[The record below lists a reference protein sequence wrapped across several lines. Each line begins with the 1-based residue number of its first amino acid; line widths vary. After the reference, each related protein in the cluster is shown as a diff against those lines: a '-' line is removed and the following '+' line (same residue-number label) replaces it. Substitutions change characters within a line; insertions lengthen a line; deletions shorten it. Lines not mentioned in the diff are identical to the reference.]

1 MKNTAIAIVGMAGR
15 FPGAR
20 NVAEFWQ
27 NLRDGVEAVRP
38 FSDAQLL
45 AAGVSADELAQPE
58 YVKSGVVLEDLDK
71 FDAAFFGF
79 SPKDASIMDPQHRI
93 FLECAWEALEDAGH
107 APASFDGSIGVYAGS
122 GMNSYMIHNL
132 LTNPRLV
139 ASAGL
144 FLIRQTGND
153 KDVLAT
159 RVSYELDLR
168 GPSISVQT
176 ACSTS
181 LVAVHLACQSL
192 LNQECDMA
200 LAGGVTVEF
209 PHGRGYLY
217 REGEI
222 LSRDGHCRAFDADS
236 SGTVFSSGAGIAVLR
251 RLEDALADRDT
262 IHAVI
267 LGSAINNDGARKVGY
282 LAPSVDGQSEVIA
295 EALGVAGVAASDISY
310 VETHGTGTKVGD
322 PIEVKALTR
331 AFHESTQGKGHCAI
345 GSLKTNI
352 GHLDAAAG
360 IAGLIKTVLALR
372 HRQIPPSLHFRK
384 PNPLIDFENSPFY
397 VNTGLTEWKA
407 ERGPR
412 RAGVTSLGIGGTNA
426 HVVLEEAPP
435 VEKHA
440 AAKKPYQLLVLS
452 AKTASALEK
461 ASQNLGAHLQE
472 HAELPLQDVACTLQL
487 GREAFVHRRTIVVS
501 TTEEAEKLLTKPEPT
516 RVFSG
521 QSAASAPGVVF
532 MFSGQGSQY
541 VNMGR
546 ELYETEAVF
555 RAQLDR
561 CAERLLPDLGLDL
574 RTLLYPPKEDSAAAA
589 QKLSHTGFTQ
599 PALFSVEYSLAQWW
613 MAHGIAPSA
622 MIGHSIG
629 EYVAAC
635 VAGVLSLEDGLH
647 LSAIRGRLMGEMPS
661 GSMLAVAVAADT
673 LALPAELELAAINGP
688 EQCVV
693 SGPTDAVQKFAAELE
708 RRAVPCRLLHTS
720 HAFHSAMMDP
730 MLESFRAHLAKVS
743 LRAPKIPCISNV
755 TGTWITA
762 AEATDP
768 GYWTKHL
775 RNTVRFSGGLAEL
788 FRDPARVFLEVGPG
802 QALAS
807 LTRQHPGRP
816 KSSKVE
822 ASMRHPQEQISDALF
837 LLNTTGQ
844 LWIAGVAIDWNALH
858 AGEEPHR
865 VSLPTYPF
873 ERQRYWIEP
882 GSKALASK
890 EAEAA
895 PSAAAPSA
903 EAVQSEQWFHRRVW
917 KKSPAEK
924 AVPAA
929 HACWLLFLD
938 ETGLGREISKQ
949 LKTSGHEV
957 LEVVVG
963 DKYKRRGAGS
973 YAIRP
978 GERDDYDE
986 LLKDIVKREH
996 APTRIL
1002 HLWPVTGA
1010 TAGRSLD
1017 QALDLSFYSLLFL
1030 AQAWGDQDLGAVEI
1044 ACVSNGLQSVSG
1056 ENVVEPARAALLGPV
1071 RVIPKEFP
1079 GAFCRSIDLERNIQD
1094 RGRAASDIVAECS
1107 LRNADS
1113 CVAYRQSER
1122 WVETFESTSLRTQ
1135 TSGTRLREKGVY
1147 LIVGGLGGIGLAVAE
1162 HLARTVHAR
1171 LVLVSRA
1178 PLPPASE
1185 WQAVLDKPNGAN
1197 GSRARQTIAKLREI
1211 ESLGAEVLTISAD
1224 VTDFQQIT
1232 EALRTARQRF
1242 GDIHGVIHAAGSI
1255 EDAPLQIKTRE
1266 SAARVL
1272 APKIQG
1278 TLVLQQALGDSKL
1291 DFLLLFSSI
1300 SSLAPPAGQVDYA
1313 AANAFLDAFALS
1325 QTGQPVTAVNWGMWA
1340 DVGLAARDVAGSHPI
1355 VGRRLVQTATET
1367 VYSAWLS
1374 CGKNWLLSEHR
1385 FKNGAALIPG
1395 TGYLQLAAA
1404 ALVQDKFEPGVDFE
1418 DVFFLAPLTVA
1429 PDETKEV
1436 RVRLRR
1442 QRSGFRF
1449 SILAKEDLAKDNEW
1463 TEYASGQIARNQK
1476 RIPADQNVAEIRGR
1490 CSSRRLDF
1498 DEKHRT
1504 RQEKYF
1510 DFGPRW
1516 RNLQSLHIGQ
1526 CEALAEL
1533 QLGQDFS
1540 SDVDTWPMHPALLD
1554 LATGSALYLIQGY
1567 EESEALYLPLSYKR
1581 ITLYRPLPARFYSH
1595 IRCRQQNTTQREIA
1609 TFSFTLLDGDGH
1621 ILAEIDEFSLR
1632 RIATAADSP
1641 KPALRLRAPATDNE
1655 PVEVENPGMSS
1666 AEGINAFDRILSS
1679 DMPPGIIVA
1688 RGGLPGKPAG
1698 PLVTAALSTSTA
1710 KPEGE
1715 IESVLAEWWRE
1726 LLGVE
1731 TVGLDDDFFD
1741 LGGHSLIAVRM
1752 FSKIKKTYEQDL
1764 NLSTLFEARTI
1775 RQLAALIRKAG
1786 TSIVPEVAPSS
1797 AVVAIRRE
1805 GSRLPLFVVSG
1816 VGGHVIA
1823 FNGVTRYL
1831 GEDQPVFALQP
1842 QGLDGRAPFL
1852 TRVEDMAA
1860 YYVRALREVQ
1870 PHGPYCLAGYSFGG
1884 FVVFEM
1890 AQQLHAA
1897 GETVSLLGLLDTIEW
1912 QYLERHRKSA
1922 DLRQRFAMY
1931 KLRFRRVF
1939 LSENGLRPA
1948 TNRAASVLTRK
1959 LYQLMYKLSLWS
1971 APDVPDLQ
1979 TINRI
1984 AGSEYRPTFYPGRLT
1999 IFRSVSRSLLDGD
2012 DELLGWGGLAAGGIE
2027 IQDVA
2032 GSHLDMLSEPNV
2044 RMLAEKLRACLDRV
2058 QEALQVGV
2066 DVAALLEGSTLRQ
2079 PTGATRE
2086 SKRRASTEAKTWS
2099 ALVPIQP
2106 NGSRLPLFCIHA
2118 LGPSLLFYRQLA
2130 AYLGPD
2136 QPFYAMQSPLE
2147 SQSQAHEPSIEE
2159 LASIYL
2165 KELQTFFPEGPYLL
2179 GGASLGGL
2187 IALEMCQQ
2195 LNAQG
2200 KKPGLLILF
2209 DAAVPGCDDHVPAK
2223 EQASRH
2229 WQNLRSQGAAYL
2241 LQSIAAKS
2249 EYWRFRLHRSAQAAG
2264 CLCYHLVGHSLPASL
2279 RYLQVEEAHKRAL
2292 ARYTVQSYPG
2302 KITLMRAADVRETVG
2317 TRRNPTLGWETLA
2330 GGGLEIHDV
2339 PGGHTS
2345 MFEEPN
2351 VRTLAETLKAILPSS
2366 DSEFENDTASLV
2378 PGIGRQDR
2386 N

>member
-27 NLRDGVEAVRP
+27 NLKNGVEAIRP
-38 FSDAQLL
+38 FSDAELL
-45 AAGVSADELAQPE
+45 AAGVSAEELAQSE
-58 YVKSGVVLEDLDK
+58 YVKSGVVLQDLDM

-79 SPKDASIMDPQHRI
+79 SPKDASIMDPQHRN

-107 APASFDGSIGVYAGS
+107 APGSFEGSIGVYAGS

-132 LTNPRLV
+132 LTNPRLL

-159 RVSYELDLR
+159 RVSYELDLH

-200 LAGGVTVEF
+200 LAGGVTIEF
-209 PHGRGYLY
+209 PHGCGYLY

-222 LSRDGHCRAFDADS
+222 LARDGHCRAFDADS
-236 SGTVFSSGAGIAVLR
+236 SGTVFSSGAGIVVLR
-251 RLEDALADRDT
+251 RLGDALADRDT

-282 LAPSVDGQSEVIA
+282 LAPSVDGQSEVIN

-322 PIEVKALTR
+322 PIEIKALTQ
-331 AFHESTQGKGHCAI
+331 AFRESAQGNGYCAI
-345 GSLKTNI
+345 GSVKTNI
-352 GHLDAAAG
+352 GHLDTAAG
-360 IAGLIKTVLALR
+360 VAGLIKTTLALR

-384 PNPLIDFENSPFY
+384 PNPLIDFENTPFH
-397 VNTGLTEWKA
+397 VNSVLTEWKQ

-426 HVVLEEAPP
+426 HVVLEEARP
-435 VEKHA
+435 VEEHSVP
-440 AAKKPYQLLVLS
+440 KKPYQLLVLS

-472 HAELPLQDVACTLQL
+472 HPGLPLQDAAWTLQL
-487 GREAFVHRRTIVVS
+487 GRKAFVHRRTVVAAA
-501 TTEEAEKLLTKPEPT
+501 TEEAVKLLAKPEPS
-516 RVFSG
+516 RVFAG
-521 QSAASAPGVVF
+521 QAAASAPGVIF

-555 RAQLDR
+555 RAQLDH

-574 RTLLYPPKEDSAAAA
+574 RILLYPPEKDSAAAA
-589 QKLSHTGFTQ
+589 QKLSHTRFTQ
-599 PALFSVEYSLAQWW
+599 PALFSIEYALAQWW
-613 MAHGIAPSA
+613 MAHGIAPAA

-629 EYVAAC
+629 EYAAAC
-635 VAGVLSLEDGLH
+635 LAGVFSLEDGLH

-661 GSMLAVAVAADT
+661 GSMLTVAKASDT
-673 LALPAELELAAINGP
+673 FSLPTELALAAINGP

-693 SGPTDAVQKFAAELE
+693 SGRTDAIQKFAGELE
-708 RRAVPCRLLHTS
+708 KRAVSCRLLHTS

-730 MLESFRAHLAKVS
+730 MLESFRAHLARVS
-743 LRAPKIPCISNV
+743 LRAPKIPYLSNV

-775 RNTVRFSGGLAEL
+775 RNTVRFSEGLAEL
-788 FRDPARVFLEVGPG
+788 FRDPAPVFLEVGPG
-802 QALAS
+802 QALTS
-807 LTRQHPGRP
+807 LTRRHPGKP
-816 KSSKVE
+816 KSSKVV
-822 ASMRHPQEQISDALF
+822 ASMRHPQEQVSDAVF
-837 LLNTTGQ
+837 LLNAVGQ
-844 LWIAGVAIDWNALH
+844 LWIAGVSIDWSALH
-858 AGEEPHR
+858 AGEMPRR

-873 ERQRYWIEP
+873 EHQRYWIEP
-882 GSKALASK
+882 GGKVLASK
-890 EAEAA
+890 AAEAA
-895 PSAAAPSA
+895 PVTEAA
-903 EAVQSEQWFHRRVW
+903 QSERSFHRRVW

-924 AVPAA
+924 TASAD

-978 GERDDYDE
+978 GVRDDYDE

-996 APTRIL
+996 PPTRII
-1002 HLWPVTGA
+1002 HLWPVTAA
-1010 TAGRSLD
+1010 TTGRSLD

-1030 AQAWGDQDLGAVEI
+1030 AQGWGDQDLGAVEI

-1079 GAFCRSIDLERNIQD
+1079 GVFCRSIDLDRNIQD
-1094 RGRAASDIVAECS
+1094 RSRAASDIVAECS
-1107 LRNADS
+1107 ARSPHS

-1122 WVETFESTSLRTQ
+1122 WAETFESTSLRTQ

-1147 LIVGGLGGIGLAVAE
+1147 LIVGGLGGIGLVVAE

-1171 LVLVSRA
+1171 VVLVGRT

-1197 GSRARQTIAKLREI
+1197 DARQKIAKLREM

-1224 VTDFQQIT
+1224 VTDSKQIAG
-1232 EALRTARQRF
+1232 ALRIARQRF
-1242 GDIHGVIHAAGSI
+1242 GDIHGVIHAAGLI
-1255 EDAPLQIKTRE
+1255 EDGPLQIKTRE

-1325 QTGQPVTAVNWGMWA
+1325 QAGQPVTALNWGLWA
-1340 DVGLAARDVAGSHPI
+1340 DVGLAGRDVAGSHPI
-1355 VGRRLVQTATET
+1355 LGRRLLQTTTET
-1367 VYSAWLS
+1367 VYSASLS
-1374 CGKNWLLSEHR
+1374 CEKDWLLSEHR

-1404 ALVQDKFEPGVDFE
+1404 ALARDKFEPGVAFE
-1418 DVFFLAPLTVA
+1418 DVFFLAPLTVT

-1442 QRSGFRF
+1442 QGSGFRF
-1449 SILAKEDLAKDNEW
+1449 SILAKDKEW

-1476 RIPADQNVAEIRGR
+1476 RTPPDQDVAEIRAR
-1490 CSSRRLDF
+1490 CLLRRIDF
-1498 DEKHRT
+1498 DEQHRT
-1504 RQEKYF
+1504 RQERYF

-1516 RNLQSLHIGQ
+1516 RNLQSLQIGEL
-1526 CEALAEL
+1526 EALAEL
-1533 QLGQDFS
+1533 RLGQNFS
-1540 SDVDTWPMHPALLD
+1540 ADIKTWPLHPALLD

-1567 EESEALYLPLSYKR
+1567 EESDALYLPLSYKK
-1581 ITLYRPLPARFYSH
+1581 ITFYRPLPARFYSH
-1595 IRCRQQNTTQREIA
+1595 IRCRQEHTTQSEVA

-1621 ILAEIDEFSLR
+1621 VFAELEEFALR
-1632 RIATAADSP
+1632 RIATASDNPSLVLP
-1641 KPALRLRAPATDNE
+1641 LRAPVTYGEA
-1655 PVEVENPGMSS
+1655 VELVENRGMSS
-1666 AEGINAFDRILSS
+1666 ADGIKAFDRILSS
-1679 DMPPGIIVA
+1679 DMLPGIIVV
-1688 RGGLPGKPAG
+1688 RGGLQAPKPPSA
-1698 PLVTAALSTSTA
+1698 TASPKISTA

-1715 IESVLAEWWRE
+1715 VESVLAEWWQE

-1752 FSKIKKTYEQDL
+1752 FSKIKKTYQQDL

-1775 RQLAALIRKAG
+1775 RQLAGLIRKAG
-1786 TSIVPEVAPSS
+1786 TSSIPAHQV
-1797 AVVAIRRE
+1797 
-1805 GSRLPLFVVSG
+1805 
-1816 VGGHVIA
+1816 
-1823 FNGVTRYL
+1823 
-1831 GEDQPVFALQP
+1831 D
-1842 QGLDGRAPFL
+1842 LD
-1852 TRVEDMAA
+1852 
-1860 YYVRALREVQ
+1860 
-1870 PHGPYCLAGYSFGG
+1870 
-1884 FVVFEM
+1884 
-1890 AQQLHAA
+1890 
-1897 GETVSLLGLLDTIEW
+1897 
-1912 QYLERHRKSA
+1912 
-1922 DLRQRFAMY
+1922 
-1931 KLRFRRVF
+1931 
-1939 LSENGLRPA
+1939 PA
-1948 TNRAASVLTRK
+1948 T
-1959 LYQLMYKLSLWS
+1959 
-1971 APDVPDLQ
+1971 
-1979 TINRI
+1979 
-1984 AGSEYRPTFYPGRLT
+1984 
-1999 IFRSVSRSLLDGD
+1999 
-2012 DELLGWGGLAAGGIE
+2012 
-2027 IQDVA
+2027 
-2032 GSHLDMLSEPNV
+2032 
-2044 RMLAEKLRACLDRV
+2044 
-2058 QEALQVGV
+2058 
-2066 DVAALLEGSTLRQ
+2066 
-2079 PTGATRE
+2079 
-2086 SKRRASTEAKTWS
+2086 STEAKTWS

-2106 NGSRLPLFCIHA
+2106 NGSRLPLFCLHA
-2118 LGPSLLFYRQLA
+2118 LGSSLLAYRHLA
-2130 AYLGPD
+2130 KYLGPD
-2136 QPFYAMQSPLE
+2136 QPLYALQSPLE
-2147 SQSQAHEPSIEE
+2147 SQAYIRETSIEE
-2159 LASIYL
+2159 LASIYV
-2165 KELQTFFPEGPYLL
+2165 KELQALFPEGPYHLAGL
-2179 GGASLGGL
+2179 SLGGL
-2187 IALEMCQQ
+2187 IALEMFQQ
-2195 LNAQG
+2195 LYAQR
-2200 KKPGLLILF
+2200 KQPGLLILF
-2209 DAAVPGCDDHVPAK
+2209 DTFVPGCHYHVPARD
-2223 EQASRH
+2223 QISYH
-2229 WQNLRSQGAAYL
+2229 WQKLRNQGAVYL
-2241 LQSIAAKS
+2241 WQRAALKI
-2249 EYWRFRLHRSAQAAG
+2249 EHWWGFPLRWARDVG
-2264 CLCYHLVGHSLPASL
+2264 CFCYQLVGRSLPAGF
-2279 RYLQVEEAHKRAL
+2279 RYPQVEAAHKRAL
-2292 ARYTVQSYPG
+2292 WRYTVQFYPG
-2302 KITLMRAADVRETVG
+2302 KIILMRALEFEQTGA
-2317 TRRNPTLGWETLA
+2317 TRRNPTLGWETVA

-2339 PGGHTS
+2339 PGSHYT
-2345 MFEEPN
+2345 MCEEPN
-2351 VRTLAETLKAILPSS
+2351 VRTLAETLKPILSS
-2366 DSEFENDTASLV
+2366 FDSKPESETAGKLSLA
-2378 PGIGRQDR
+2378 PGRGLLGLKDR
-2386 N
+2386 MDLSVLS

>member
-1 MKNTAIAIVGMAGR
+1 MNMKNTAIAIVGMAGR

-20 NVAEFWQ
+20 NVTEFWQ
-27 NLRDGVEAVRP
+27 NLKNGVEAIRP
-38 FSDAQLL
+38 FSDAELL
-45 AAGVSADELAQPE
+45 AAGVSAEELGQPE
-58 YVKSGVVLEDLDK
+58 YVKSGVVLEDLDM

-107 APASFDGSIGVYAGS
+107 APGSFEGSIGVYAGS

-159 RVSYELDLR
+159 RVSYELDLH

-200 LAGGVTVEF
+200 LAGGVTIEF

-222 LSRDGHCRAFDADS
+222 LARDGHCRAFDADS
-236 SGTVFSSGAGIAVLR
+236 SGTVFSSGAGIVVLR
-251 RLEDALADRDT
+251 RLDDALADRDT

-282 LAPSVDGQSEVIA
+282 LAPSVDGQSEVIN

-322 PIEVKALTR
+322 PIEVKALTQ
-331 AFHESTQGKGHCAI
+331 AFRESAQGKGYCAI

-352 GHLDAAAG
+352 GHLDTAAG
-360 IAGLIKTVLALR
+360 VAGLIKTTLALR

-397 VNTGLTEWKA
+397 VNTVLTEWKP

-426 HVVLEEAPP
+426 HVVLEEARP
-435 VEKHA
+435 VEEQA
-440 AAKKPYQLLVLS
+440 APKKPYQLLVLS

-461 ASQNLGAHLQE
+461 ASQNLGAYLQE
-472 HAELPLQDVACTLQL
+472 HPELPLQDAACTLQL
-487 GREAFVHRRTIVVS
+487 GRKGFVHRRTVVAAA
-501 TTEEAEKLLTKPEPT
+501 TEEAVKLLAKPEPS
-516 RVFSG
+516 RVFTG
-521 QSAASAPGVVF
+521 QAAASAPGVVF

-555 RAQLDR
+555 RAQLDH
-561 CAERLLPDLGLDL
+561 CAERLIPDLGLDL
-574 RTLLYPPKEDSAAAA
+574 RTLLYPPEEDSTAAA
-589 QKLSHTGFTQ
+589 QKLSHTRFTQ
-599 PALFSVEYSLAQWW
+599 PALFSIEYALAKWW

-629 EYVAAC
+629 EYAAAC
-635 VAGVLSLEDGLH
+635 LAGVFSLEDGLH

-661 GSMLAVAVAADT
+661 GSMLTVAKAADT
-673 LALPAELELAAINGP
+673 LSLPTELALAAINGP

-693 SGPTDAVQKFAAELE
+693 SGPTDAIQKFAGELE
-708 RRAVPCRLLHTS
+708 KRDVPCRVLHTS

-730 MLESFRAHLAKVS
+730 MLESFRAHLARVS
-743 LRAPKIPCISNV
+743 LRAPKIPYLSNV

-775 RNTVRFSGGLAEL
+775 RNTVRFSEELAEL

-807 LTRQHPGRP
+807 LTRQHSGKP
-816 KSSKVE
+816 KSSKVV
-822 ASMRHPQEQISDALF
+822 ASMRHPQEQVSDVVS
-837 LLNTTGQ
+837 LLNAAGQ
-844 LWIAGVAIDWNALH
+844 LWIAGVSIDWNALH
-858 AGEEPHR
+858 AGEVPRR

-873 ERQRYWIEP
+873 EHQRYWIEP
-882 GSKALASK
+882 GAKVLASK
-890 EAEAA
+890 AAEAA
-895 PSAAAPSA
+895 PVA
-903 EAVQSEQWFHRRVW
+903 EAAQSEQWFHRRLW

-924 AVPAA
+924 TAPAD

-938 ETGLGREISKQ
+938 ETGLGREISTQ

-978 GERDDYDE
+978 GVRDDYDE

-996 APTRIL
+996 PPTRII
-1002 HLWPVTGA
+1002 HLWPVTDA

-1030 AQAWGDQDLGAVEI
+1030 AQGWGDQDLGAVEI

-1079 GAFCRSIDLERNIQD
+1079 GVFCRSIDLDRNIQD
-1094 RGRAASDIVAECS
+1094 RRRAASDIVAECS
-1107 LRNADS
+1107 LRSADS

-1147 LIVGGLGGIGLAVAE
+1147 LIVGGLGGIGLVVAE

-1171 LVLVSRA
+1171 LVLVGRT

-1197 GSRARQTIAKLREI
+1197 GARQKIAKLREI

-1224 VTDFQQIT
+1224 VTDSKQIA
-1232 EALRTARQRF
+1232 EALRVARQRF
-1242 GDIHGVIHAAGSI
+1242 GDIHGVIHAAGLI
-1255 EDAPLQIKTRE
+1255 EDGPLQIKTRE

-1325 QTGQPVTAVNWGMWA
+1325 QAGQPVTALNWGLWA
-1340 DVGLAARDVAGSHPI
+1340 DVGLAGRDVAGRHSI
-1355 VGRRLVQTATET
+1355 VGRRLLQTTTET
-1367 VYSAWLS
+1367 VYSASLS
-1374 CGKNWLLSEHR
+1374 CEKDWLLSEHR
-1385 FKNGAALIPG
+1385 FKNGDALIPG

-1404 ALVQDKFEPGVDFE
+1404 ALAQDKFEPGVDFE
-1418 DVFFLAPLTVA
+1418 DVFFLAPLTVT

-1442 QRSGFRF
+1442 QGSGFRF
-1449 SILAKEDLAKDNEW
+1449 SILAKDKEW

-1476 RIPADQNVAEIRGR
+1476 RTPADQDVAEIRAR
-1490 CSSRRLDF
+1490 CSSRRIDF
-1498 DEKHRT
+1498 DEQHRT
-1504 RQEKYF
+1504 RQERYF

-1516 RNLQSLHIGQ
+1516 RNLQSLQIGER
-1526 CEALAEL
+1526 EALAEL
-1533 QLGQDFS
+1533 QLGQNFS
-1540 SDVDTWPMHPALLD
+1540 ADVETWPVHPALLD

-1581 ITLYRPLPARFYSH
+1581 ITIYRPLPARFYSH
-1595 IRCRQQNTTQREIA
+1595 IRCRQEHTTQREIA

-1621 ILAEIDEFSLR
+1621 VLAEMEEFALR
-1632 RIATAADSP
+1632 RIATASDNPSP
-1641 KPALRLRAPATDNE
+1641 MPRLRAPVTYGEAAE
-1655 PVEVENPGMSS
+1655 LVENRGMSS
-1666 AEGINAFDRILSS
+1666 ADGIKAFDQILSS
-1679 DMPPGIIVA
+1679 DILPGIIVV
-1688 RGGLPGKPAG
+1688 RGGLHGSPTP
-1698 PLVTAALSTSTA
+1698 PSVTASPKTSTA
-1710 KPEGE
+1710 KPEGGV
-1715 IESVLAEWWRE
+1715 ESVLAEWWQE

-1752 FSKIKKTYEQDL
+1752 FSKIKKTYQQDFS
-1764 NLSTLFEARTI
+1764 LSTLFEARTI
-1775 RQLAALIRKAG
+1775 RQLAGLIRKAAPP
-1786 TSIVPEVAPSS
+1786 SIP
-1797 AVVAIRRE
+1797 
-1805 GSRLPLFVVSG
+1805 
-1816 VGGHVIA
+1816 GHQVDLDPA
-1823 FNGVTRYL
+1823 ALSETRDTRQLADVTRKAKPL
-1831 GEDQPVFALQP
+1831 
-1842 QGLDGRAPFL
+1842 
-1852 TRVEDMAA
+1852 
-1860 YYVRALREVQ
+1860 
-1870 PHGPYCLAGYSFGG
+1870 
-1884 FVVFEM
+1884 
-1890 AQQLHAA
+1890 
-1897 GETVSLLGLLDTIEW
+1897 
-1912 QYLERHRKSA
+1912 
-1922 DLRQRFAMY
+1922 
-1931 KLRFRRVF
+1931 
-1939 LSENGLRPA
+1939 
-1948 TNRAASVLTRK
+1948 
-1959 LYQLMYKLSLWS
+1959 
-1971 APDVPDLQ
+1971 
-1979 TINRI
+1979 
-1984 AGSEYRPTFYPGRLT
+1984 
-1999 IFRSVSRSLLDGD
+1999 
-2012 DELLGWGGLAAGGIE
+2012 
-2027 IQDVA
+2027 
-2032 GSHLDMLSEPNV
+2032 
-2044 RMLAEKLRACLDRV
+2044 
-2058 QEALQVGV
+2058 
-2066 DVAALLEGSTLRQ
+2066 
-2079 PTGATRE
+2079 
-2086 SKRRASTEAKTWS
+2086 ASTEAKTWS

-2106 NGSRLPLFCIHA
+2106 NGSRLPLFCLHA
-2118 LGPSLLFYRQLA
+2118 LGSSLLAYGHLA
-2130 AYLGPD
+2130 KYLGPD
-2136 QPFYAMQSPLE
+2136 QPVYALQSPLE
-2147 SQSQAHEPSIEE
+2147 SQPYIRETSIEE
-2159 LASIYL
+2159 LASIYV
-2165 KELQTFFPEGPYLL
+2165 KEIQALLPEGPYMLAGL
-2179 GGASLGGL
+2179 SLGGL
-2187 IALEMCQQ
+2187 IALEMLQQ
-2195 LNAQG
+2195 IHAQG
-2200 KKPGLLILF
+2200 KQSGLLILF
-2209 DAAVPGCDDHVPAK
+2209 DTFVPGCHYQVPARD
-2223 EQASRH
+2223 QISYH
-2229 WQNLRSQGAAYL
+2229 WQKLRNQGAVYL
-2241 LQSIAAKS
+2241 WQ
-2249 EYWRFRLHRSAQAAG
+2249 
-2264 CLCYHLVGHSLPASL
+2264 
-2279 RYLQVEEAHKRAL
+2279 
-2292 ARYTVQSYPG
+2292 
-2302 KITLMRAADVRETVG
+2302 RAADKIEYWWGSPRS
-2317 TRRNPTLGWETLA
+2317 LGSSCRMLLLRTGGSEPASQPSLSS
-2330 GGGLEIHDV
+2330 GGGGSQTSLMALHRPALSREGHTDAGVGIRAD
-2339 PGGHTS
+2339 GGHS
-2345 MFEEPN
+2345 QEP
-2351 VRTLAETLKAILPSS
+2351 
-2366 DSEFENDTASLV
+2366 DSGLGDYC
-2378 PGIGRQDR
+2378 GRRVGDSR
-2386 N
+2386 RSG

>member
-1 MKNTAIAIVGMAGR
+1 MKNTAIAIVGMAGH

-27 NLRDGVEAVRP
+27 NLKDGVEAIRP
-38 FSDAQLL
+38 FTDAELL
-45 AAGVSADELAQPE
+45 AAGVSAEELAQPE
-58 YVKSGVVLEDLDK
+58 YVKSGVVLEDLDM

-107 APASFDGSIGVYAGS
+107 APGTFEGSIGVYAGS

-200 LAGGVTVEF
+200 LAGGVTIEF

-236 SGTVFSSGAGIAVLR
+236 SGTVFSSGAGIVVLR
-251 RLEDALADRDT
+251 RLDDALADRDT

-282 LAPSVDGQSEVIA
+282 LAPSVDGQTEVIN

-322 PIEVKALTR
+322 PIEVKALTQ
-331 AFHESTQGKGHCAI
+331 AFRGSTQGKGYCAI

-352 GHLDAAAG
+352 GHLDTAAG
-360 IAGLIKTVLALR
+360 VAGLIKTVLALR

-407 ERGPR
+407 EHRPR

-435 VEKHA
+435 VEEHA

-452 AKTASALEK
+452 ANTASALER
-461 ASQNLGAHLQE
+461 ASQNLSVYLQE
-472 HAELPLQDVACTLQL
+472 HPELPLQDAACTCQL
-487 GREAFVHRRTIVVS
+487 GREPLAHRRTVVAA
-501 TTEEAEKLLTKPEPT
+501 TTKEAAKLLAKPEPS

-521 QSAASAPGVVF
+521 QAAASAPGAVF

-546 ELYETEAVF
+546 ELYETEAAF
-555 RAQLDR
+555 RAQLDH
-561 CAERLLPDLGLDL
+561 CAEQLISDLGLDL
-574 RTLLYPPKEDSAAAA
+574 RTLFYPSEQDTAAAA
-589 QKLSHTGFTQ
+589 EKLSHTGFTQ
-599 PALFSVEYSLAQWW
+599 PALFSIEYALAQWW
-613 MAHGIAPSA
+613 IAHGIAPSA

-635 VAGVLSLEDGLH
+635 LAGVFSLEDGLQ

-661 GSMLAVAVAADT
+661 GSMLSVAMAAET
-673 LALPAELELAAINGP
+673 LSLPTDLALAAINGP

-693 SGPTDAVQKFAAELE
+693 SGPTDAIQKFAGELE
-708 RRAVPCRLLHTS
+708 KRAVPCRVLHTS

-730 MLESFRAHLAKVS
+730 MLASFRAHLAKVS
-743 LRAPKIPCISNV
+743 LRAPKIPYLSNV

-775 RNTVRFSGGLAEL
+775 RNTVHFSEGLAEL

-802 QALAS
+802 QALTS
-807 LTRQHPGRP
+807 LTRQHSGKP
-816 KSSKVE
+816 KSSKVLS
-822 ASMRHPQEQISDALF
+822 SMRHPQEQVSDAVF
-837 LLNTTGQ
+837 LLNTAGQ
-844 LWIAGVAIDWNALH
+844 LWIAGLSVDWNALH
-858 AGEEPHR
+858 AGEEPRR

-882 GSKALASK
+882 GEKVLASK
-890 EAEAA
+890 AAEAA
-895 PSAAAPSA
+895 LSVAAPIA
-903 EAVQSEQWFHRRVW
+903 EAAQGEQWFHRRVW
-917 KKSPAEK
+917 RKSPAEK
-924 AVPAA
+924 TSPADDT
-929 HACWLLFLD
+929 CWLLFLD

-963 DKYKRRGAGS
+963 DKYKRMGAGS

-986 LLKDIVKREH
+986 LLKDIVKRGH
-996 APTRIL
+996 PPTRIL
-1002 HLWPVTGA
+1002 HLWLVTAA
-1010 TAGRSLD
+1010 TPGRSVD
-1017 QALDLSFYSLLFL
+1017 QTLDLSFYSLLFL

-1056 ENVVEPARAALLGPV
+1056 EDVFEPTRAALLGPV

-1079 GAFCRSIDLERNIQD
+1079 GVFCRSLDLDRNIQD
-1094 RGRAASDIVAECS
+1094 RRRAASDIVAECS
-1107 LRNADS
+1107 LRSSDS

-1147 LIVGGLGGIGLAVAE
+1147 LIVGGLGGIGLVLAE

-1171 LVLVSRA
+1171 LVLVGRT

-1185 WQAVLDKPNGAN
+1185 WQAVLDKPKGAN
-1197 GSRARQTIAKLREI
+1197 GARQKIAKLREM

-1224 VTDFQQIT
+1224 VTDFKQIA
-1232 EALRTARQRF
+1232 EALRIARQRF
-1242 GDIHGVIHAAGSI
+1242 GDIHGVIHAAGLI
-1255 EDAPLQIKTRE
+1255 EDGPLQIKTRE

-1278 TLVLQQALGDSKL
+1278 TLVLRQALGNSKL

-1300 SSLAPPAGQVDYA
+1300 SSVAPPAGQVDYA
-1313 AANAFLDAFALS
+1313 AANTFLDAFALS
-1325 QTGQPVTAVNWGMWA
+1325 QSGKPVTAVNWGLWA
-1340 DVGLAARDVAGSHPI
+1340 DVGLAGRDGAGSHPI
-1355 VGRRLVQTATET
+1355 VGRRLVQTTTET
-1367 VYSAWLS
+1367 VYSVSLS
-1374 CGKNWLLSEHR
+1374 CEKDWLLSEHR

-1404 ALVQDKFEPGVDFE
+1404 ALAHDRFEPGVDFE

-1442 QRSGFRF
+1442 QHSGFRF
-1449 SILAKEDLAKDNEW
+1449 SILAKDKEW

-1476 RIPADQNVAEIRGR
+1476 RTPADQNVGEIRRR
-1490 CSSRRLDF
+1490 CSSRRIDF
-1498 DEKHRT
+1498 DEQHRT
-1504 RQEKYF
+1504 RQERYF

-1516 RNLQSLHIGQ
+1516 RNLQSLHIGER
-1526 CEALAEL
+1526 EALAEL

-1540 SDVDTWPMHPALLD
+1540 ADIETWPVHPALLD

-1581 ITLYRPLPARFYSH
+1581 ITLYRRLPARFYSH
-1595 IRCRQQNTTQREIA
+1595 IRCRQEHTTQREIA
-1609 TFSFTLLDGDGH
+1609 TFSFTLLDSDGH
-1621 ILAEIDEFSLR
+1621 VLAEIEEFALR
-1632 RIATAADSP
+1632 RIAATSDSHAP
-1641 KPALRLRAPATDNE
+1641 VLQLRAPVTYGEAAE
-1655 PVEVENPGMSS
+1655 LFENRGMSS
-1666 AEGINAFDRILSS
+1666 ADGIKAFDRILSS
-1679 DMPPGIIVA
+1679 DMLPGIIVV

-1698 PLVTAALSTSTA
+1698 PLVTVAPSTSTA

-1715 IESVLAEWWRE
+1715 IESVLAEWWQE

-1731 TVGLDDDFFD
+1731 TIGPDDDFFD

-1752 FSKIKKTYEQDL
+1752 FSKIKKTYQQDL

-1775 RQLAALIRKAG
+1775 RQLAGLIRKAG
-1786 TSIVPEVAPSS
+1786 TSSIPAHQVD
-1797 AVVAIRRE
+1797 
-1805 GSRLPLFVVSG
+1805 
-1816 VGGHVIA
+1816 
-1823 FNGVTRYL
+1823 L
-1831 GEDQPVFALQP
+1831 G
-1842 QGLDGRAPFL
+1842 
-1852 TRVEDMAA
+1852 
-1860 YYVRALREVQ
+1860 
-1870 PHGPYCLAGYSFGG
+1870 
-1884 FVVFEM
+1884 
-1890 AQQLHAA
+1890 
-1897 GETVSLLGLLDTIEW
+1897 
-1912 QYLERHRKSA
+1912 
-1922 DLRQRFAMY
+1922 
-1931 KLRFRRVF
+1931 
-1939 LSENGLRPA
+1939 
-1948 TNRAASVLTRK
+1948 
-1959 LYQLMYKLSLWS
+1959 
-1971 APDVPDLQ
+1971 PDVP
-1979 TINRI
+1979 
-1984 AGSEYRPTFYPGRLT
+1984 
-1999 IFRSVSRSLLDGD
+1999 
-2012 DELLGWGGLAAGGIE
+2012 
-2027 IQDVA
+2027 VA
-2032 GSHLDMLSEPNV
+2032 
-2044 RMLAEKLRACLDRV
+2044 
-2058 QEALQVGV
+2058 
-2066 DVAALLEGSTLRQ
+2066 
-2079 PTGATRE
+2079 
-2086 SKRRASTEAKTWS
+2086 
-2099 ALVPIQP
+2099 
-2106 NGSRLPLFCIHA
+2106 
-2118 LGPSLLFYRQLA
+2118 
-2130 AYLGPD
+2130 
-2136 QPFYAMQSPLE
+2136 
-2147 SQSQAHEPSIEE
+2147 
-2159 LASIYL
+2159 
-2165 KELQTFFPEGPYLL
+2165 
-2179 GGASLGGL
+2179 
-2187 IALEMCQQ
+2187 
-2195 LNAQG
+2195 
-2200 KKPGLLILF
+2200 
-2209 DAAVPGCDDHVPAK
+2209 
-2223 EQASRH
+2223 
-2229 WQNLRSQGAAYL
+2229 
-2241 LQSIAAKS
+2241 
-2249 EYWRFRLHRSAQAAG
+2249 
-2264 CLCYHLVGHSLPASL
+2264 
-2279 RYLQVEEAHKRAL
+2279 
-2292 ARYTVQSYPG
+2292 
-2302 KITLMRAADVRETVG
+2302 
-2317 TRRNPTLGWETLA
+2317 
-2330 GGGLEIHDV
+2330 
-2339 PGGHTS
+2339 
-2345 MFEEPN
+2345 
-2351 VRTLAETLKAILPSS
+2351 
-2366 DSEFENDTASLV
+2366 
-2378 PGIGRQDR
+2378 
-2386 N
+2386 